1 MSKQKQDQ
9 GDPQLIVDDPY
20 LFEQCQ
26 IDIHLALF
34 PLADGADS
42 RKAALSV
49 SSHGDAPAFQVVEDA
64 EALIENL
71 TAAVRDLLDRF
82 RAELPER
89 HLSRLRR
96 TAEDQTRKKKKTI
109 TSTAATAK
117 SKSEAPDSKVSPKKQ
132 LTLMGE

>member
-1 MSKQKQDQ
+1 MSKQKQNE

-20 LFEQCQ
+20 LFEHCQ

-34 PLADGADS
+34 PLADGAEA

-49 SSHGDAPAFQVVEDA
+49 TSHGDAPAFQVVEDA

-96 TAEDQTRKKKKTI
+96 TAESQARKKKTAPS
-109 TSTAATAK
+109 STGAAAQTAGDLP
-117 SKSEAPDSKVSPKKQ
+117 ESKVSPKKQ
-132 LTLMGE
+132 LSLLGE

>member
-1 MSKQKQDQ
+1 MSKQKQSQD
-9 GDPQLIVDDPY
+9 DPKLIVDDPY
-20 LFEQCQ
+20 LFERCQ

-34 PLADGADS
+34 PLADGADA

-49 SSHGDAPAFQVVEDA
+49 TSHGDAPAFQVVEDA

-71 TAAVRDLLDRF
+71 TGAVRDLLDGF

-96 TAEDQTRKKKKTI
+96 TAESKARKKKKTT
-109 TSTAATAK
+109 TSTGAAAR
-117 SKSEAPDSKVSPKKQ
+117 SKEEPPDSKISPKKQ
-132 LTLMGE
+132 LTLLGG

>member
-42 RKAALSV
+42 RRAALSV

-64 EALIENL
+64 EVLIENL
-71 TAAVRDLLDRF
+71 TGAVRDLLTRF
-82 RAELPER
+82 RAELPDR

-96 TAEDQTRKKKKTI
+96 TAESKARKKKKT
-109 TSTAATAK
+109 TPSAGAAAK
-117 SKSEAPDSKVSPKKQ
+117 SRSEPPDSKVSPKKQ
-132 LTLMGE
+132 LTLLGG

>member
-1 MSKQKQDQ
+1 MSKQKRPPQ
-9 GDPQLIVDDPY
+9 DPQLIVDDPY
-20 LFEQCQ
+20 IFEQCQ

-42 RKAALSV
+42 RQAALSV

-71 TAAVRDLLDRF
+71 TAEVCDLLDRF

-96 TAEDQTRKKKKTI
+96 TAESKAHKKK
-109 TSTAATAK
+109 SPASNNAAVK
-117 SKSEAPDSKVSPKKQ
+117 SKSELPDSKVSPKKQ
-132 LTLMGE
+132 LTLLGE